1 MAKDN
6 RICFTCG
13 KKHAY
18 CPTCYDDRNLES
30 WHIMFDNENCK
41 NIFEIINK
49 HFYKH
54 ISTEEA
60 IGQLEKCDL
69 NNINTFNEDIV
80 KGINDILS
88 QKQKSIEKKVVNT
101 EYKNFNKYKK

>member
-1 MAKDN
+1 MVKDN

-54 ISTEEA
+54 VSTEEA
-60 IGQLEKCDL
+60 IKLLNECDL
-69 NNINTFNEDIV
+69 TIKFSDDVQKDI
-80 KGINDILS
+80 GDILS
-88 QKQKSIEKKVVNT
+88 KNKPTEESMVNMDNNKVS
-101 EYKNFNKYKK
+101 YKNKK